1 MLSNYYADEYTFEIP
16 FEQFVEEEDWFIK
29 KCYCKIKEEGGEF
42 IIKVKKEEQYLPLSK
57 EDLKMLEDFPSY
69 LRNRV

>member
-1 MLSNYYADEYTFEIP
+1 MLSNYFANEYTFEIS

-42 IIKVKKEEQYLPLSK
+42 IIKVKKRTTI
-57 EDLKMLEDFPSY
+57 FTTF
-69 LRNRV
+69 